1 MTEKSKELYDKLVG
15 DPERLLGMYSH
26 YSDLLTRED
35 AMQWW
40 AGEFAIADAERNKLK
55 ENIDKFIEWLNEKR
69 PYVPGLG
76 APIMMLKSIKNGEDP
91 LP

>member
-1 MTEKSKELYDKLVG
+1 MTEENKRLYDKLVE
-15 DPERLLGMYSH
+15 DPERLLRMYSH

-35 AMQWW
+35 AAGWW
-40 AGEFAIADAERNKLK
+40 AGEFAIANAERNKLK
-55 ENIDKFIEWLNEKR
+55 ENIDKFVAWLKEKR